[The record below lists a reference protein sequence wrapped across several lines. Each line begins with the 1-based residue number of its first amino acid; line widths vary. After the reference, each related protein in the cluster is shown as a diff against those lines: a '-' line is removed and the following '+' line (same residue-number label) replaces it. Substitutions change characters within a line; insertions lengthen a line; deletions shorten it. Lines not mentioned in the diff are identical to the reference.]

1 MTPRQQSQRCARR
14 ARWCEQVRDVLA
26 WTVRVAEWLHVEA
39 SCRGMEWREREAAAN
54 AVRAA
59 GRPRGLRP

>member
-39 SCRGMEWREREAAAN
+39 SVRGMEWREREAAAGGV
-54 AVRAA
+54 AT
-59 GRPRGLRP
+59 GPRGLRP